1 MNIIFR
7 FGLGTLVTGAF
18 CLTTSLANA
27 DTPEPANAFT
37 KHGLPV
43 PGAYFKNK
51 EETSQTAVVV
61 AKSGKSATN
70 PNPTAS
76 KITKKQAKRLRDTT
90 S

>member
-1 MNIIFR
+1 MNVMFR
-7 FGLGTLVTGAF
+7 YGLYALAIGAF
-18 CLTTSLANA
+18 SLTTSLTNA

-37 KHGLPV
+37 KHGLSV

-51 EETSQTAVVV
+51 EETPQTAVVV

-76 KITKKQAKRLRDTT
+76 KITKKQAKHLRDTT